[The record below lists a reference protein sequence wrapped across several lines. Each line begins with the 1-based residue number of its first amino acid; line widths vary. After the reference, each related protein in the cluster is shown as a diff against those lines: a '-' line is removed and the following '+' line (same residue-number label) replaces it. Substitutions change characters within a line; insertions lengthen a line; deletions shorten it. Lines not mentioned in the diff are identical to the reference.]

1 MAEQDVINLLRENI
15 EAFNAGDRTRFGD
28 TLTQDSVY
36 TEHATQ
42 RRASGRDECI
52 NMVLGWR
59 QAFPDAKGTIQN
71 IFASGD
77 KVVAEILWQGT
88 HTGDLEGAA
97 GTIPATGKR
106 VQLPSTMVSNAEG
119 GMLKDTHHYF
129 DMMTLLKQL
138 GAV

>member
-1 MAEQDVINLLRENI
+1 MAEQDVIKLFRENI
-15 EAFNAGDRTRFGD
+15 EAFNAGDRTRFGN

-36 TEHATQ
+36 SELATQ

-52 NMVLGWR
+52 NTMMGWR
-59 QAFPDAKGTIQN
+59 QAFSDANGTIQN

-88 HTGDLEGAA
+88 QTGDLEGAA

-106 VQLPSTMVSNAEG
+106 VQLPATMVSISEG
-119 GMLKDTHHYF
+119 GLLKETHHYF
-129 DMMTLLKQL
+129 DMMSLLQQL
-138 GAV
+138 GAA